1 MAMKIQ
7 IVTDSTAD
15 LTKDIIK
22 KHNIIVV
29 PLTVTLGDESFK
41 DGIDITPDKIADYVK
56 KSGQLPKTAAPSI
69 SDYKDI
75 FCEIAKTETGIL
87 HFSMSSDMSASYQ
100 SALVAS
106 QDYKNVY
113 VIDTRSLSTGI
124 ALLILYANELI
135 EKGLDIKEIYN
146 KVLTRI
152 PYVNVSFIIDDLTYL
167 HKSGRCSNLAFFG
180 ANLLRLKPSINVKN
194 GKMIAGKKYRG
205 NISIAVQEYVKD
217 ILKQNTNIDSGV
229 IFITHSMIDYSIVE
243 SVKKIILEESHFKQI
258 SEAITGSTIFS
269 HCGQNSL
276 GLLFINKI

>member
-1 MAMKIQ
+1 MKIQ

-29 PLTVTLGDESFK
+29 PLTVTLGTESFK
-41 DGIDITPDKIADYVK
+41 DGIDVTPDKIFNYVK
-56 KSGQLPKTAAPSI
+56 QSGQLPKTAAPSI
-69 SDYKDI
+69 SDYKEVFSKYAKLDI
-75 FCEIAKTETGIL
+75 GVL

-106 QDYKNVY
+106 QDYKNIY
-113 VIDTRSLSTGI
+113 VIDTRTLSTGI
-124 ALLILYANELI
+124 ALLILYATQLI

-146 KVLTRI
+146 MVLARI

-180 ANLLRLKPSINVKN
+180 ANLLKLKPSINVKN
-194 GKMIAGKKYRG
+194 GKMIASKKYRG
-205 NISIAVQEYVKD
+205 KINIAVQEYVKD
-217 ILKQNTNIDSGV
+217 ILLANSSYDDSL
-229 IFITHSMIDYSIVE
+229 IFITHSMLDYSIVE
-243 SVKKIILEESHFKQI
+243 SVKQIIKEQSHFKQI
-258 SEAITGSTIFS
+258 AEAITGSTIFS

-276 GLLFINKI
+276 GLLFMNKP